1 MGSCLPVLYA
11 GKIGIRPILVIGH
24 FAMSVSMFFCGFF
37 VLYEWNVASF
47 VMIVVFIF
55 TYHFSTGSFAWVYIP
70 EVCVDAASGFAMSG
84 QFIVVVLLSFTFEFM
99 INSGL
104 KVYGSLWVFSA
115 ITMVGFIFVICV
127 IKEIVGLSDLEKKS
141 LYMSNKVRTVETEL
155 KTVN

>member
-1 MGSCLPVLYA
+1 MLYA

-55 TYHFSTGSFAWVYIP
+55 TNHFSTGSFVWAYIP
-70 EVCVDAASGFAMSG
+70 EVCVDAASGFATSG
-84 QFIVVVLLSFTFEFM
+84 LFFFMVIISFTFEFM
-99 INSGL
+99 INSRL
-104 KVYGSLWVFSA
+104 KVYGSLWIYSA
-115 ITMVGFIFVICV
+115 ITMVGYIFVICV
-127 IKEIVGLSDLEKKS
+127 IKETIGLSDIEKKS
-141 LYMSNKVRTVETEL
+141 LYMSSKVGNFETEL